1 MYFCG
6 KLTFYN
12 IYCLTLFNLF
22 TMEKLTLPNVYKVSA
37 AFFII
42 ACIIIVFFL
51 ASDIFAP
58 IIMSFL
64 FAILLR
70 PAVKF
75 MNERLKFPLVLSVT
89 VAVLIGLLAML
100 SLGGFL
106 ALQLRD
112 FVDDLPKIKTQLM
125 EHYAY
130 LQDVVKDKVGLSR
143 TEQDAYVEGSVA
155 GKDLISG
162 SSISTFANSLMFLVT
177 IPIYT
182 FLILIYRSLLLNF
195 IIKLVPKKD
204 VLNIETILNNLK
216 SVVRS
221 YIIGLLIQVVCIST
235 LTALGYF
242 AVGMEYCIFLGVLT
256 GLLNLI
262 PYIGILIACVISCL
276 ISLTVSTDLSIVL
289 WVLGVNVIVQFLDN
303 NFIMPKVVG
312 SKVSINAMAS
322 MIGVIVGGSI
332 AGVAGM
338 FLAIPVL
345 AMLKVV
351 FESTKELEPY
361 GYLIGD
367 EIPQSFNWTK
377 IKLMYSRQMRQ
388 EEQSKSEN
396 QNEMKSE
403 SGNEK
408 DNSTN

>member
-1 MYFCG
+1 MS
-6 KLTFYN
+6 
-12 IYCLTLFNLF
+12 
-22 TMEKLTLPNVYKVSA
+22 LPNVYKISA
-37 AFFII
+37 TFFIV
-42 ACIIIVFFL
+42 ACVIIVSYL
-51 ASDIFAP
+51 ASDILAP
-58 IIMSFL
+58 LIMSFL

-75 MNERLKFPLVLSVT
+75 MNERMKLPLVLSVAL
-89 VAVLIGLLAML
+89 AVIIGLLVMIAL
-100 SLGGFL
+100 SGFL
-106 ALQLRD
+106 AMQLGD
-112 FVDDLPKIKTQLM
+112 FVDDLPKIKDQLM
-125 EHYAY
+125 EHYAS
-130 LQDVVKDKVGLSR
+130 LQEFVKDKMGLS
-143 TEQDAYVEGSVA
+143 TKEQDAYVEGSIS

-162 SSISTFANSLMFLVT
+162 SSISSITNSLMYLVV

-195 IIKLVPKKD
+195 IIKLVPTKD
-204 VLNIETILNNLK
+204 VVNIESILNNLK

-235 LTALGYF
+235 LTAGGYF
-242 AVGMEYCIFLGVLT
+242 AIGMEYCIFLGVLT

-262 PYIGILIACVISCL
+262 PYVGILIACVISCL
-276 ISLTVSTDLSIVL
+276 VSLTVSPDLSIVL
-289 WVLGVNVIVQFLDN
+289 WVLGVNVVVQFLDN

-332 AGVAGM
+332 AGIAGM

-351 FESTKELEPY
+351 FESTKELEPF

-367 EIPQSFNWTK
+367 EIPKSFNWTK
-377 IKLMYSRQMRQ
+377 IKLMYNRQMRQ
-388 EEQSKSEN
+388 EEQVKVNEEN
-396 QNEMKSE
+396 QQATDVENKE
-403 SGNEK
+403 
-408 DNSTN
+408 DDLTN

>member
-1 MYFCG
+1 
-6 KLTFYN
+6 
-12 IYCLTLFNLF
+12 
-22 TMEKLTLPNVYKVSA
+22 MEKMSLPNVYKISA
-37 AFFII
+37 AFFIV
-42 ACIIIVFFL
+42 ACVIIVSYL
-51 ASDIFAP
+51 ASDILAP
-58 IIMSFL
+58 LIMSFL

-70 PAVKF
+70 PAVRF
-75 MNERLKFPLVLSVT
+75 MNERMRLPLVLSVAL
-89 VAVLIGLLAML
+89 AVIIGLLVMIAL
-100 SLGGFL
+100 SGFL
-106 ALQLRD
+106 AMQLGD
-112 FVDDLPKIKTQLM
+112 FVDDLPKIKDQLM
-125 EHYAY
+125 EHYAS
-130 LQDVVKDKVGLSR
+130 LQEFVKDKMGLS
-143 TEQDAYVEGSVA
+143 TKEQDAYVEGSIS

-162 SSISTFANSLMFLVT
+162 SSINSITNSLMYLVV

-195 IIKLVPKKD
+195 IIKLVPTKD
-204 VLNIETILNNLK
+204 VVNIESILNNLK

-235 LTALGYF
+235 LTAGGYF
-242 AVGMEYCIFLGVLT
+242 AIGMEYCIFLGVLT

-276 ISLTVSTDLSIVL
+276 ISLTVSPDLSIIF
-289 WVLGVNVIVQFLDN
+289 WVLGVNVVVQFLDN

-332 AGVAGM
+332 AGIAGM

-351 FESTKELEPY
+351 FESTKELEPF

-367 EIPQSFNWTK
+367 EIPKSFNWTK
-377 IKLMYSRQMRQ
+377 IKLMYNRQMRQ
-388 EEQSKSEN
+388 EEQVKVNEEN
-396 QNEMKSE
+396 QQATDVENKE
-403 SGNEK
+403 
-408 DNSTN
+408 DDLTN

>member
-1 MYFCG
+1 
-6 KLTFYN
+6 
-12 IYCLTLFNLF
+12 
-22 TMEKLTLPNVYKVSA
+22 MEKMSLPNVYKISA
-37 AFFII
+37 AFFIV
-42 ACIIIVFFL
+42 ACVIIFSYL
-51 ASDIFAP
+51 ASDILAP
-58 IIMSFL
+58 LIMSFL

-75 MNERLKFPLVLSVT
+75 MNERLKFPLVLA
-89 VAVLIGLLAML
+89 VALAVIVGLLVMIAL
-100 SLGGFL
+100 TGFL
-106 ALQLRD
+106 AMQLGD
-112 FVDDLPKIKTQLM
+112 FVDDLPKIKGQLM
-125 EHYAY
+125 EHYAS
-130 LQDVVKDKVGLSR
+130 LQEFVKNKMGLS
-143 TEQDAYVEGSVA
+143 TKEQDAYVEGSIS

-162 SSISTFANSLMFLVT
+162 SSISSITNSLMYLVV

-195 IIKLVPKKD
+195 IIKLVPTKD
-204 VLNIETILNNLK
+204 VVNIESVLNNLK

-235 LTALGYF
+235 LTAGGYF
-242 AVGMEYCIFLGVLT
+242 AIGMEYCIFLGVLT

-276 ISLTVSTDLSIVL
+276 LSLTVSPDLSIVL
-289 WVLGVNVIVQFLDN
+289 WVVGVNVIVQFLDN
-303 NFIMPKVVG
+303 NFIMPKIVG

-332 AGVAGM
+332 AGIAGM

-351 FESTKELEPY
+351 FESTKELEPF

-367 EIPQSFNWTK
+367 EIPKSFNWTK
-377 IKLMYSRQMRQ
+377 IKLMYNRQMRQ
-388 EEQSKSEN
+388 EEQAKVVNEDQQVTDVEN
-396 QNEMKSE
+396 KE
-403 SGNEK
+403 
-408 DNSTN
+408 DDLTN

>member
-1 MYFCG
+1 MS
-6 KLTFYN
+6 
-12 IYCLTLFNLF
+12 
-22 TMEKLTLPNVYKVSA
+22 LPNVYKISA
-37 AFFII
+37 AFFIV
-42 ACIIIVFFL
+42 ACVIIFSYL
-51 ASDIFAP
+51 ASDILAP
-58 IIMSFL
+58 LIMSFL

-75 MNERLKFPLVLSVT
+75 MNERLKFPLVLA
-89 VAVLIGLLAML
+89 VALAVIVGLLVMIAL
-100 SLGGFL
+100 TGFL
-106 ALQLRD
+106 AMQLGD
-112 FVDDLPKIKTQLM
+112 FVDDLPKIKGQLM
-125 EHYAY
+125 EHYAS
-130 LQDVVKDKVGLSR
+130 LQEFVKNKMGLS
-143 TEQDAYVEGSVA
+143 TKEQDAYVEGSIS

-162 SSISTFANSLMFLVT
+162 SSISSITNSLMYLVV

-195 IIKLVPKKD
+195 IIKLVPTKD
-204 VLNIETILNNLK
+204 VVNIESVLNNLK

-235 LTALGYF
+235 LTAGGYF
-242 AVGMEYCIFLGVLT
+242 AIGMEYCIFLGVLT

-276 ISLTVSTDLSIVL
+276 LSLTVSPDLSIVL
-289 WVLGVNVIVQFLDN
+289 WVVGVNVIVQFLDN
-303 NFIMPKVVG
+303 NFIMPKIVG

-332 AGVAGM
+332 AGIAGM

-351 FESTKELEPY
+351 FESTKELEPF

-367 EIPQSFNWTK
+367 EIPKSFNWTK
-377 IKLMYSRQMRQ
+377 IKLMYNRQMRQ
-388 EEQSKSEN
+388 EEQAKVVNEDQQVTDVEN
-396 QNEMKSE
+396 KE
-403 SGNEK
+403 
-408 DNSTN
+408 DDLTN

>member
-1 MYFCG
+1 
-6 KLTFYN
+6 
-12 IYCLTLFNLF
+12 
-22 TMEKLTLPNVYKVSA
+22 MEKMSLPNVYKISA
-37 AFFII
+37 TFFIV
-42 ACIIIVFFL
+42 ACVIIVSYL
-51 ASDIFAP
+51 ASDILAP
-58 IIMSFL
+58 LIMSFL

-75 MNERLKFPLVLSVT
+75 INERMKLPLVLSVAL
-89 VAVLIGLLAML
+89 AVIIGLLVMIAL
-100 SLGGFL
+100 SGFL
-106 ALQLRD
+106 AMQLGD
-112 FVDDLPKIKTQLM
+112 FVDDLPKIKDQLM
-125 EHYAY
+125 EHYAS
-130 LQDVVKDKVGLSR
+130 LQEFVKDKMGLS
-143 TEQDAYVEGSVA
+143 TKEQDAYVEGSIS

-162 SSISTFANSLMFLVT
+162 SSISSITNSLMYLVV

-195 IIKLVPKKD
+195 IIKLVPAKD
-204 VLNIETILNNLK
+204 VVNIESILNNLK

-235 LTALGYF
+235 LTAGGYF
-242 AVGMEYCIFLGVLT
+242 AIGMEYCIFLGVLT

-276 ISLTVSTDLSIVL
+276 ISLTVSPDLSIVL
-289 WVLGVNVIVQFLDN
+289 WVLGVNVVVQFLDN

-332 AGVAGM
+332 AGIAGM

-351 FESTKELEPY
+351 FESTKELEPF

-367 EIPQSFNWTK
+367 EIPKSFNWTK
-377 IKLMYSRQMRQ
+377 IKLMYNRQMRQ
-388 EEQSKSEN
+388 EEQVKVNEEN
-396 QNEMKSE
+396 QQATDVENKE
-403 SGNEK
+403 
-408 DNSTN
+408 DDLTN